1 MIPIRATDNIH
12 LRELIAEH
20 VQHYGRECSLN
31 HIDVSKITNFE
42 RTFQNL
48 NFNGDIS
55 EWDVSNAFNMDSMFN
70 YSTFDGDISS
80 WNVSNVEQMGYMFA
94 GSRFNQDISSW
105 NVSKV
110 SDMTSMFKE
119 SDFNGDISKWDVS
132 RVRAMGNMFNSCAFQ
147 GDISS
152 WDVSS
157 VNYMQSMFRASV
169 VNTDFSRWN
178 VANSYDIRWMFY
190 ESVIS
195 QESLQSTS
203 NWVLKSSAKMGC
215 IFSEWNDTPLGY
227 FGLLHGDY
235 FFPKDDLRHQEVEAL
250 LLMVKSLNVPFLE
263 AAHFMHQKMHEPMTG
278 AVLDDLPYLGV
289 EV

>member
-1 MIPIRATDNIH
+1 MSPIRATDNIH
-12 LRELIAEH
+12 LRELILEH

-80 WNVSNVEQMGYMFA
+80 WNTSNVEQMGYMFA

-132 RVRAMGNMFNSCAFQ
+132 RGRTRRAICL
-147 GDISS
+147 
-152 WDVSS
+152 
-157 VNYMQSMFRASV
+157 
-169 VNTDFSRWN
+169 
-178 VANSYDIRWMFY
+178 IR
-190 ESVIS
+190 
-195 QESLQSTS
+195 
-203 NWVLKSSAKMGC
+203 
-215 IFSEWNDTPLGY
+215 
-227 FGLLHGDY
+227 
-235 FFPKDDLRHQEVEAL
+235 
-250 LLMVKSLNVPFLE
+250 
-263 AAHFMHQKMHEPMTG
+263 AHFKEISPHGTCLTSTTCNPCFEP
-278 AVLDDLPYLGV
+278 VLSIQIFHDGTLRTLMIFGGCFMNL
-289 EV
+289 